1 MIQSQAKR
9 RSQPDLIHRLLP
21 FITWLKDYRAEYLK
35 NDAIAGLTVSVVLIP
50 QAMAY
55 AALAGLPPIYG
66 LYAAAVTPFIAALW
80 GGMPQL
86 ATGPIAIMSLLVMTN
101 LAEFAAP
108 GSPEFIELTFM
119 TAAMVGV
126 FYLLIGFLRF
136 GFIMSFISHAA
147 VKGFTSA
154 AALIITSTQLP
165 QLMGVSVERHEFF
178 FEVFWEIALAVPSVH
193 GPTLGIGLLCLAI
206 IYGVRKLDQRLPAG
220 LIALSV
226 ASTAVYFL
234 GLEERGVALVGSGP
248 AGLPGF
254 HLPLFQLDLVS
265 DLVGPTII
273 MAMVSFAETFSVSK
287 AVAAQTGR
295 KFDVDQEFVAQ
306 GLANLVGSFF
316 QCCPVSGSFS
326 RTAVNFS
333 AGAKTAVSSVIAS
346 LGVVVVLLF
355 FTPILGLIPK
365 AALAALVISAV
376 LTLFHP
382 RQVVEVWRV
391 NRDDGAVAL
400 AVFIVS
406 LLIKPDYALMLGIS
420 MSLIFFLWKTMHPRI
435 VIETKDPTLNMFLN
449 AEEADRPTCPQI
461 VFLRVDNPIYFAN
474 AEYTMEH
481 IADKFADSGPA
492 VKVLLLDFQAV
503 SFIDGAGLD
512 ELRSLK
518 DDLDQQGVVTAVSDY
533 HQPVYQAL
541 ARVGLA
547 AGERALSVHRNKYEA
562 VSRVAQMIDHDYCR
576 DRCPHSLFY
585 ECPELKGQRRD
596 LAEIHRPGPATPD
609 RALK

>member
-1 MIQSQAKR
+1 MMTQPQPMR
-9 RSQPDLIHRLLP
+9 RRRPDLSQRLLP
-21 FITWLKDYRAEYLK
+21 FLAWLKDYRPEHLK
-35 NDAIAGLTVSVVLIP
+35 NDALAGLTVSVVLIP

-55 AALAGLPPIYG
+55 AVLAGLPPIYG
-66 LYAAAVTPFIAALW
+66 LYAAAVTPFIAAMW
-80 GGMPQL
+80 GSLPQL
-86 ATGPIAIMSLLVMTN
+86 ATGPIAIMSLLVLTN
-101 LAEFAAP
+101 LTEFAPP
-108 GSPEFIELTFM
+108 GSPQFIELTFM

-126 FYLLIGFLRF
+126 LYLLIGFLRF

-147 VKGFTSA
+147 IKGFTSA

-165 QLMGVSVERHEFF
+165 HLMGVGVERHEFF
-178 FEVFWEIALAVPSVH
+178 FEVFWELALAVPLVH
-193 GPTLGIGLLCLAI
+193 GPTLGIGLVCLAI

-226 ASTAVYFL
+226 ASAAVYLL
-234 GLEERGVALVGSGP
+234 GLDKQGVALVGASP
-248 AGLPGF
+248 AGLPAF
-254 HLPLFQLDLVS
+254 HLPLFQLDLIS
-265 DLVGPTII
+265 DLVGPTVIL
-273 MAMVSFAETFSVSK
+273 AMVSFAETFSVSK
-287 AVAAQTGR
+287 AISNQTGH
-295 KFDVDQEFVAQ
+295 KVDVDQEFVAQ

-333 AGAKTAVSSVIAS
+333 AGAKTAVSSVVAS

-382 RQVVEVWRV
+382 RQVLDVWRI
-391 NRDDGAVAL
+391 NRNDGTVAL
-400 AVFIVS
+400 TVFIMS

-435 VIETKDPTLNMFLN
+435 VTETKDPELNMFLN
-449 AEEADRPTCPQI
+449 SDEADRPTCPQI

-474 AEYTMEH
+474 AEYTMDH
-481 IADKFADSGPA
+481 IIEQFANSGPA
-492 VKVLLLDFQAV
+492 IKVLLLDFQAV
-503 SFIDGAGLD
+503 GFIDGTGLD

-518 DDLDQQGVVTAVSDY
+518 EELDREGVITAVSDY

-541 ARVGLA
+541 KRIGLTE
-547 AGERALSVHRNKYEA
+547 GDGALSLHRNKYEA
-562 VSRVAQMIDHDYCR
+562 VSRIVRMIDHDYCR
-576 DRCPHSLFY
+576 DQCPLSLFY
-585 ECPELKGQRRD
+585 ECPELKNR
-596 LAEIHRPGPATPD
+596 ERPAIPKNGPPHS
-609 RALK
+609 